1 MATILST
8 KILAENQKQL
18 LLNSGIGLVEYDA
31 ITIEFDN
38 TTLDA
43 PIPRNLIFTSQNAVK
58 GFFLQ
63 YPEFQTREALNIFC
77 VGEKTKAQIK
87 ENGYSV
93 NASANSSKE
102 LAEMIVNKFSE
113 KEFLYI
119 CGSMRRDE
127 LPELLQKENISL
139 AELEVYK
146 TTLSPKKFNSS
157 FDGVLFFSPSGVQ
170 SYCQENDLNSS
181 VAFCIGATTAAEAKK
196 HTNNI
201 IIANKP
207 SIENVIVQAV
217 KKYKK

>member
-58 GFFLQ
+58 GFFKQ

-77 VGEKTKAQIK
+77 VGEKTRAQIQ

-93 NASANSSKE
+93 IASANSSLE
-102 LAEMIVNKFSE
+102 LAQLIIDRYSE

-119 CGSMRRDE
+119 CGSRRREE
-127 LPELLQKENISL
+127 LPIMLQKKNISFK
-139 AELEVYK
+139 ELEVY
-146 TTLSPKKFNSS
+146 TTSLSSKKFSSS
-157 FDGVLFFSPSGVQ
+157 FDGILFFSPSGVQ
-170 SYCQENDLNSS
+170 SFCQENKLNSS
-181 VAFCIGATTAAEAKK
+181 TAFCIGTTTATEAKK

>member
-43 PIPRNLIFTSQNAVK
+43 PIPRNLIFTSQNGVK
-58 GFFLQ
+58 GFFTQ
-63 YPEFQTREALNIFC
+63 YPEFQTRELNIFC
-77 VGEKTKAQIK
+77 VGDKTMAEILK
-87 ENGYSV
+87 NGYEV
-93 NASANSSKE
+93 TASANSSTE
-102 LAEMIVNKFSE
+102 LAELIVNKFSE

-119 CGSMRRDE
+119 CGSMRREE
-127 LPELLQKENISL
+127 LPEILQKENISL
-139 AELEVYK
+139 KELEVYK
-146 TTLSPKKFNSS
+146 TSLSPKKFNSS
-157 FDGVLFFSPSGVQ
+157 FNGILFFSPSGVK
-170 SYCQENDLNSS
+170 SYCQVNELNLST
-181 VAFCIGATTAAEAKK
+181 AFCIGETTAAEAKK
-196 HTNNI
+196 YTKNI